1 MVVYSLGKIAF
12 VVASFLLL
20 FRIFIIIFRY
30 HNLTLVGK
38 FRWGPW
44 SLLKIEFT
52 LLPIT
57 VSGDVADT
65 AAPSVRLDVHV
76 QPCVQ
81 GLHHHVGRGNPGRGM
96 GFQCRHGSPKV
107 IIDQVSKSKPLL
119 SYWPWL
125 RIGRGDGHPSPSPYC
140 PTDHGKGLDGITHCD
155 SPQGYL
161 TRP

>member
-30 HNLTLVGK
+30 HYLSLVGK
-38 FRWGPW
+38 VRWGPW

-57 VSGDVADT
+57 VFFPAMLKIPPPPPAFVLMSMSILVSKASTTMWAGEWDFSADM
-65 AAPSVRLDVHV
+65 VHS
-76 QPCVQ
+76 
-81 GLHHHVGRGNPGRGM
+81 L
-96 GFQCRHGSPKV
+96 KV
-107 IIDQVSKSKPLL
+107 VTDQISKSKPLL

-125 RIGRGDGHPSPSPYC
+125 RIGRGNGHPSPGPYC
-140 PTDHGKGLDGITHCD
+140 PTDHGKGLDGFTHCD
-155 SPQGYL
+155 SSQGYH